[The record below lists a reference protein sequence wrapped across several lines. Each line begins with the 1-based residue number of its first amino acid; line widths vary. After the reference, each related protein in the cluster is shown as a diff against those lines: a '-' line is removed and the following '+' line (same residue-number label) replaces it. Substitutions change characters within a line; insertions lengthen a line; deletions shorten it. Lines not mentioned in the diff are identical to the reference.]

1 MIGGG
6 SNLLLTTNVIEKTV
20 VLIDLKGIEFRE
32 ESDKHVR
39 VKAMAGENWH
49 DFVQNCV
56 QHDYGGLEN
65 LSLIPGKVGA
75 APIQNIGAY
84 GVELK
89 DRFVSCSAIDRKT
102 LEHKSFTREA
112 CEFGY
117 RDSFFKKAGK
127 DRYIIT
133 SVTFQLTRKEHELNT
148 SYGAIENLLQ
158 ERGIREPGI
167 RHIAQAVIDIRKSK
181 LPDPDQLGNSGSCFK
196 NPHISQEK
204 LRSLEED
211 FPDIPHYY
219 INDTEVK
226 VPAGWLIEKGGC
238 KAFRQGD
245 AGVYPKQALV
255 LVNYG
260 NASGEDLLLLAR
272 RIQDRVQEKFGIS
285 I

>member
-1 MIGGG
+1 MLSNHPLGRYNTFGINAVARRFTIARSIEDLEEILKNHDPEDLLVIGGG

-133 SVTFQLTRKEHELNT
+133 SVTFRLTRKEH
-148 SYGAIENLLQ
+148 
-158 ERGIREPGI
+158 
-167 RHIAQAVIDIRKSK
+167 
-181 LPDPDQLGNSGSCFK
+181 
-196 NPHISQEK
+196 
-204 LRSLEED
+204 
-211 FPDIPHYY
+211 
-219 INDTEVK
+219 
-226 VPAGWLIEKGGC
+226 
-238 KAFRQGD
+238 
-245 AGVYPKQALV
+245 
-255 LVNYG
+255 
-260 NASGEDLLLLAR
+260 
-272 RIQDRVQEKFGIS
+272 
-285 I
+285 